1 MNVTQQPAQN
11 LHRLLAAEDKK
22 KRDVARNASSR
33 HSRFGT
39 TIAVRLNSTKKAGV
53 DRSGDNAGSSVSAG
67 ASERGSSSRPLVLHR
82 QAAITQESGSILDIT
97 KHQKAR
103 KANKVDELTREDS
116 LSFEARLVLQGFAR
130 EFVESCF
137 NRAFGGFLSWCGAH
151 VVVAFLSSLLKD
163 IKSERPKITEKD
175 HLRLL
180 YTTKWLLEFFLNL
193 RSKESIVGGHRKW
206 NIRLVAEVT
215 DRSWIVWVLRRM
227 REAVED
233 KVCNFISK
241 LIGGVPVVLLF
252 LAQDVERIASGYRM
266 SNTTPSL
273 DRQHVFIGYLRSGSQ
288 RRRAA
293 ASATTNL

>member
-39 TIAVRLNSTKKAGV
+39 TIAVRLNSTKKVGV
-53 DRSGDNAGSSVSAG
+53 DRSGDNAGSLVSAG

-137 NRAFGGFLSWCGAH
+137 NRAFGGFLSWLWGSRCCSVPFLVVEGHQVGAAQDH
-151 VVVAFLSSLLKD
+151 G
-163 IKSERPKITEKD
+163 ERPSSSVVYHQVATRILSQLAIQGE
-175 HLRLL
+175 HRRWPPEVE
-180 YTTKWLLEFFLNL
+180 YPPCC
-193 RSKESIVGGHRKW
+193 GGH
-206 NIRLVAEVT
+206 
-215 DRSWIVWVLRRM
+215 
-227 REAVED
+227 
-233 KVCNFISK
+233 
-241 LIGGVPVVLLF
+241 
-252 LAQDVERIASGYRM
+252 
-266 SNTTPSL
+266 
-273 DRQHVFIGYLRSGSQ
+273 
-288 RRRAA
+288 
-293 ASATTNL
+293 